1 MGFRTLGLV
10 LLAIGLIAPGV
21 GVSAQSG
28 GLPSGGA
35 SGESAGSII
44 EIANPEPGEYI
55 VVFKD
60 DIGEDDVDGSK
71 DDMLAQY
78 GGSEKQIFKSAVRG
92 FSAVMTEAQ
101 ALAHST
107 DSKVLFVQENGWLDL
122 SGSETPTPSWG
133 LDRIDQELSVATNP
147 DNTYNYSQSGIGVDL
162 YVIDS
167 GINPSH
173 SDFAGRIALIKDFID
188 DDRNSAT
195 PKNNDDPDPSTQ
207 DGVDCAGNGHGTH
220 VAGIAAGTSYGVAK
234 NVSIHSLRVFRC
246 GTPSLGLVDDVM
258 AAVDYVTK
266 QHDPARPAV
275 VNLSFIS
282 AGVVPSLDRSIRRCI
297 ASGVATIIAAGNFY
311 QSIDTFAYSP
321 TTVTQATIV
330 GSTTIADQMATTANA
345 PTGSNYGTKL
355 DLFGPGVNIT
365 SAGRLGVSSQQ
376 ILSGTSQASPH
387 VAGVAAQY
395 LEVNPKAC
403 PCTVNAQLVA
413 GATNNRL
420 TLPAVAVTAGTVN
433 KLVRVP
439 ATPGWTAQPV
449 RSLNAAQ
456 AFVHV
461 PNTGANLGVS
471 LAITGPI
478 TVEAWVKLSSNTTV
492 QDILTRY
499 TTAGS
504 GGTNGY
510 GLRLTSNGKLRFTI
524 YSSSGT
530 SASVTG
536 STTLATGQWYHVA
549 GIYDGTQVRL
559 FVNGSANGSASTT
572 VVLGGGGTPSLRIA
586 SSPGGSNRFTG
597 LIDEVRVTARA
608 VYSSSFAPANRL
620 AGIKDTKGLWRFDD
634 QNVKDCADINNG
646 TAGSHAF
653 VTDVP

>member
-10 LLAIGLIAPGV
+10 LLAIGLIAPDV
-21 GVSAQSG
+21 RVSAQSG

-44 EIANPEPGEYI
+44 EVANPEPGEYI

-78 GGSEKQIFKSAVRG
+78 GGTEKQTFKSAVRG

-101 ALAHST
+101 ALEHST

-133 LDRIDQELSVATNP
+133 LDRIDQELSVTTNP
-147 DNTYNYSQSGIGVDL
+147 DNTYNYSQSGTGVDL

-207 DGVDCAGNGHGTH
+207 DGVDCDSDGHGTH
-220 VAGIAAGTSYGVAK
+220 IAGVAAGTSYGVAK
-234 NVSIHSLRVFRC
+234 NLTIHSLRVFSC
-246 GTPSLGLVDDVM
+246 GEPSRGLVDDVM
-258 AAVDYVTK
+258 AAVDFVTK
-266 QHDPARPAV
+266 QHDPVRPAV
-275 VNLSFIS
+275 MNLSFIS
-282 AGVVPSLDRSIRRCI
+282 SNIVPSLDRSVRRCI
-297 ASGVATIIAAGNFY
+297 ASGVTTVIAAGNFF
-311 QSIDTFAYSP
+311 QSINTFTYSP

-330 GSTTIADQMATTANA
+330 GSSTILDHMATDMNA
-345 PTGSNYGTKL
+345 PDGSNYGTKI

-376 ILSGTSQASPH
+376 VLSGTSQAAPH

-413 GATNNRL
+413 AATNNRL
-420 TLPAVAVTAGTVN
+420 TLPAAAVAAGTVN

-439 ATPGWTAQPV
+439 ASPGWTAQPV
-449 RSLNAAQ
+449 RSLNAAT
-456 AFVHV
+456 AFVDV
-461 PNTGANLGVS
+461 PDTGANLGVS

-478 TVEAWVKLSSNTTV
+478 TVEAWIKLSANNIT

-499 TTAGS
+499 TTAG
-504 GGTNGY
+504 TNGY
-510 GLRLTSNGKLRFTI
+510 GLRVTPNGKLKFTV

-530 SASVTG
+530 SASATG

-559 FVNGSANGSASTT
+559 FVNGSSNGSASTS
-572 VVLGGGGTPSLRIA
+572 VVLGGGGSPSLRIA

-608 VYSSSFAPANRL
+608 IYSSSFAPANRL
-620 AGIKDTKGLWRFDD
+620 AGVKDTKGLWRFDD